1 MRNIIENYAL
11 EQKNEKGE
19 ASGTFMMDKKQTMN
33 ASKDVV
39 GKIKK
44 LEGPELDTFVN

>member
-19 ASGTFMMDKKQTMN
+19 PSGTFMMDKKQTMN

-44 LEGPELDTFVN
+44 LQGPELDSYIS